1 MFNRIMDNRQQ
12 ADELSG
18 SPLQTGW
25 RSRVRALVIGLGL
38 VVTALLIGTALSI
51 PLFVLG
57 GTSLAALTATIIL
70 SEAGY
75 AIAGWLYLRRWFSES
90 VPITLPTPRQGVWVI
105 ASTLLML
112 GIATGVSALSTMFDV
127 QFGRV
132 DQEFIAGNPTM
143 VLVMAALSFVLI
155 APAEEYLFRGV
166 IQQRLMRSMQP
177 SAAIVATAFLF
188 VIPHA
193 IGYLGG
199 AEGVFLL
206 SVVPFS
212 LAVVMGVLYER
223 VNNLSVPILAHAC
236 YNAALFLTTYVTEF

>member
-1 MFNRIMDNRQQ
+1 MNNTQQ
-12 ADELSG
+12 ADAPG
-18 SPLQTGW
+18 DQRTDW
-25 RSRVRALVIGLGL
+25 RGRVRAIVIGLGL
-38 VVTALLIGTALSI
+38 VVAALAIGTLLTIVPVA
-51 PLFVLG
+51 VG
-57 GTSLAALTATIIL
+57 GTSLVALTATIVL

-75 AIAGWLYLRRWFSES
+75 AIAGWLYLRRWFSET
-90 VPITLPTPRQGVWVI
+90 VPIKMPTLRQGGWVI

-112 GIATGVSALSTMFDV
+112 GIAAGVGVLSTTLGV
-127 QFGRV
+127 QLGRT
-132 DQEFIAGNPTM
+132 DQELIAGSPTM

-166 IQQRLMRSMQP
+166 IQRRLAWSMRP

-199 AEGVFLL
+199 AEGVVLL

-223 VNNLSVPILAHAC
+223 VNNLSVPILAHGC
-236 YNAALFLTTYVTEF
+236 YNATLFISTYFTAF